1 VTRIALVRH
10 GQTDWNRTRRIQG
23 ASDIPLN
30 DVGRRQAR
38 DAGDALADG
47 GWSAVYTSPLSRAA
61 ETASILAAR
70 LGLPEPAAVP
80 GLAERGYGLAEGLT
94 GAEVRERFRGA
105 PVPGREPVESVL
117 ARALEELDGLAER
130 HPDDAIVVVTH
141 GGVIGALVRW
151 LTDEQLPVPGS
162 LILNGSAHM
171 FEHRDGSLALLDFAA
186 ADEDLDMIEDP
197 IDDADAMEAVPA

>member
-10 GQTDWNRTRRIQG
+10 GQTDWNRIRRIQG

-30 DVGRRQAR
+30 GVGRRQAR
-38 DAGDALADG
+38 DAGDKLAGG
-47 GWSAVYTSPLSRAA
+47 GWNAVYSSPLSRAA
-61 ETASILAAR
+61 ETAEIIAER
-70 LGLPEPAAVP
+70 LGLFEPVPVP

-94 GAEVRERFRGA
+94 GTEVRERFGRG
-105 PVPGREPVESVL
+105 PVPGRESTESVL
-117 ARALEELDGLAER
+117 TRALDALDGLAQR
-130 HPDDAIVVVTH
+130 HPDDGIVVVSH

-151 LTDEQLPVPGS
+151 LTNERLPAPGS

-186 ADEDLDMIEDP
+186 ADEDLDMV
-197 IDDADAMEAVPA
+197 DDSDALDSVPA

>member
-38 DAGDALADG
+38 DAGDALAGG
-47 GWSAVYTSPLSRAA
+47 GWSAVYSSPLSRAA
-61 ETASILAAR
+61 ETAAIIASSAR
-70 LGLPEPAAVP
+70 LRAPESVP

-94 GAEVRERFRGA
+94 GAEVRQRFGGR
-105 PVPGREPVESVL
+105 PVPGRESTESVL
-117 ARALEELDGLAER
+117 ARALGALDDLAER
-130 HPDDAIVVVTH
+130 HPDDGIVVVSH

-151 LTDEQLPVPGS
+151 LTDERLPAPGT

-171 FEHRDGSLALLDFAA
+171 FEHRDGSLALLEFVS
-186 ADEDLDMIEDP
+186 ADEDLDML
-197 IDDADAMEAVPA
+197 DDLDDRVPAAR

>member
-38 DAGDALADG
+38 DAADALADG
-47 GWSAVYTSPLSRAA
+47 GWTAVYTSPLSRAA
-61 ETASILAAR
+61 ETASIIAAG
-70 LGLPEPAAVP
+70 LGLPEPTPVP

-94 GAEVRERFRGA
+94 GDEVRERFRGA
-105 PVPGREPVESVL
+105 PVPGRESVRSVL

-130 HPDDAIVVVTH
+130 HPDDGIVVVAH
-141 GGVIGALVRW
+141 GGVIGALIRW
-151 LTDEQLPVPGS
+151 LTDERLPAPGH

-171 FEHRDGSLALLDFAA
+171 FEHRDGSLALVDFAA
-186 ADEDLDMIEDP
+186 ADEDLDMI
-197 IDDADAMEAVPA
+197 DDSDAMDAVPA